1 MAYIT
6 FGSDSVAIE
15 ESTQSQPAGWRR
27 TWAKSTAPTAFG
39 GHRVSQS
46 LRMRNGLH
54 SAQEGGEGCPLPSGV
69 HSRAGLQSSQGHRG
83 KGYKEPRAAGRRP
96 AWRGC
101 TSACTGV
108 AAGPQPGSCVPQKKE
123 DKYIHHLQ
131 NGQLIRHNSCLFLP
145 SLFYTVAGELFQNFC
160 QIKSDPLP

>member
-39 GHRVSQS
+39 GYRVSQS

-54 SAQEGGEGCPLPSGV
+54 SAQEGGEGFPLPSGV

-96 AWRGC
+96 AWRG
-101 TSACTGV
+101 SLHRV
-108 AAGPQPGSCVPQKKE
+108 APQPALGWQRDLSPAAVSHKKRR
-123 DKYIHHLQ
+123 I
-131 NGQLIRHNSCLFLP
+131 NT
-145 SLFYTVAGELFQNFC
+145 YTTSKTGNL
-160 QIKSDPLP
+160 